1 MADDPNEES
10 WLYGSNPEPPEE
22 QDSKNA
28 LAVQNDD
35 AVDEDEKPELV
46 KESENAEASNA
57 ADEMEEQEDNS
68 VFKEENNENGEDSDD
83 SDDDINVVIGDIK
96 SGPSY
101 SIKQRSG
108 ALAPGSTAPA
118 DKQKQAP
125 GKFSIDEFESVGTI
139 AGVQAHEFSIDSL
152 EEKPWRKPGA
162 DITDYFN
169 YGFNEDTWRAYCER
183 QKQMRL
189 NESGV
194 GLQSLSAN
202 LNNSNSGS
210 NRANSGL
217 NEGGGFGQG
226 GFMRRSGGPP
236 PFRKATGHIDVI
248 GSNAKENVIQ
258 VMTAERREYS
268 RVQGMPP
275 PGFPMN
281 EPFFESDTYN
291 YGYEPTQ
298 EQQWNQQEP
307 GWVPSGIKELTPGHM
322 VVPPPG
328 MNVGMMRPPMSG
340 PGQMVPPHH
349 MMASQGPIMPQSH
362 GNDRERDRDRD
373 RDRRGDRDR
382 ERDRDRGK
390 SEESER
396 GTRDRDRYRERST
409 RRDARDTRDSRDTR
423 DRSRSRE
430 RRRKSRSRDKDR
442 KSRDKKKTHKKDK
455 EKDDRDSD

>member
-1 MADDPNEES
+1 
-10 WLYGSNPEPPEE
+10 
-22 QDSKNA
+22 
-28 LAVQNDD
+28 
-35 AVDEDEKPELV
+35 
-46 KESENAEASNA
+46 
-57 ADEMEEQEDNS
+57 MEEQEDGDDS
-68 VFKEENNENGEDSDD
+68 IFKEEANENGEDSDE

-101 SIKQRSG
+101 SIKQRTG
-108 ALAPGSTAPA
+108 TLAPGSTAPT
-118 DKQKQAP
+118 DKPIQAP

-139 AGVQAHEFSIDSL
+139 AGQQAHEFSIDSL

-194 GLQSLSAN
+194 GLSSLSAN
-202 LNNSNSGS
+202 LGNSNSGANRVAGS
-210 NRANSGL
+210 NDGN
-217 NEGGGFGQG
+217 FGQG

-236 PFRKATGHIDVI
+236 PFRKVTGHIDVI
-248 GSNAKENVIQ
+248 GSNGLSSRRDGFDHNTKSIIPAKENVIQ

-281 EPFFESDTYN
+281 NEPFFETDNYN

-322 VVPPPG
+322 AAPPPG
-328 MNVGMMRPPMSG
+328 MMNVPMMRPPMG
-340 PGQMVPPHH
+340 PQMVPPPH
-349 MMASQGPIMPQSH
+349 MMGPQGQLMPPSQH
-362 GNDRERDRDRD
+362 GGDRNERADRDRDRD
-373 RDRRGDRDR
+373 RDRRADRD
-382 ERDRDRGK
+382 RDRDRGK
-390 SEESER
+390 SEV
-396 GTRDRDRYRERST
+396 GLV
-409 RRDARDTRDSRDTR
+409 SRLLYL
-423 DRSRSRE
+423 
-430 RRRKSRSRDKDR
+430 
-442 KSRDKKKTHKKDK
+442 
-455 EKDDRDSD
+455 

>member
-1 MADDPNEES
+1 
-10 WLYGSNPEPPEE
+10 
-22 QDSKNA
+22 
-28 LAVQNDD
+28 
-35 AVDEDEKPELV
+35 
-46 KESENAEASNA
+46 
-57 ADEMEEQEDNS
+57 MEEQEDGDDS
-68 VFKEENNENGEDSDD
+68 IFKEEGNENGEDSDD

-101 SIKQRSG
+101 SIKQRTG
-108 ALAPGSTAPA
+108 TLLAPTGPA

-139 AGVQAHEFSIDSL
+139 AGQQAHEFSIDSL

-210 NRANSGL
+210 NRVVSSSG
-217 NEGGGFGQG
+217 EGGGGGYNQG
-226 GFMRRSGGPP
+226 GFMRRSGGTP
-236 PFRKATGHIDVI
+236 PFRKVTGHIDVI
-248 GSNAKENVIQ
+248 GSNGLSSRRDGYDSNTKSIIPAKENVIQ

-281 EPFFESDTYN
+281 EPFFEPDNYN

-298 EQQWNQQEP
+298 EQQWNQQDP
-307 GWVPSGIKELTPGHM
+307 GWVQSGIKELTPGHM
-322 VVPPPG
+322 VVPPPNV
-328 MNVGMMRPPMSG
+328 MNVGGMMRPPNPMGG
-340 PGQMVPPHH
+340 PQPPH
-349 MMASQGPIMPQSH
+349 MMGPQGQLMPPSH
-362 GNDRERDRDRD
+362 GNDRDRERDRDRD

-390 SEESER
+390 SEVQICFIVNFLFFLFFVV
-396 GTRDRDRYRERST
+396 
-409 RRDARDTRDSRDTR
+409 
-423 DRSRSRE
+423 
-430 RRRKSRSRDKDR
+430 
-442 KSRDKKKTHKKDK
+442 
-455 EKDDRDSD
+455 

>member
-1 MADDPNEES
+1 
-10 WLYGSNPEPPEE
+10 
-22 QDSKNA
+22 
-28 LAVQNDD
+28 
-35 AVDEDEKPELV
+35 
-46 KESENAEASNA
+46 
-57 ADEMEEQEDNS
+57 MEEQEQGGDS
-68 VFKEENNENGEDSDD
+68 MFKEESNENGEDSDE

-101 SIKQRSG
+101 SIKQRTG

-202 LNNSNSGS
+202 LNNSNSGA
-210 NRANSGL
+210 NRISSGANEG
-217 NEGGGFGQG
+217 GGGFGQG
-226 GFMRRSGGPP
+226 GFMRRSGGQ
-236 PFRKATGHIDVI
+236 PFRKSTGHIDVI
-248 GSNAKENVIQ
+248 GSNGLSSRRDGYDGNTKSIIPAKENVIQ

-281 EPFFESDTYN
+281 NEPFFEPDNYN

-298 EQQWNQQEP
+298 EQQWNQQQDP
-307 GWVPSGIKELTPGHM
+307 SWVPSGIKELTPGHM
-322 VVPPPG
+322 NVPPPG
-328 MNVGMMRPPMSG
+328 VMNVGGMMRPPMGGG
-340 PGQMVPPHH
+340 PQMVPPPH
-349 MMASQGPIMPQSH
+349 MMNQMVQPSH
-362 GNDRERDRDRD
+362 GNDRERERDRERD
-373 RDRRGDRDR
+373 RDRRADRDRDR

-390 SEESER
+390 SEVSHL
-396 GTRDRDRYRERST
+396 GTFKSIASY
-409 RRDARDTRDSRDTR
+409 ARFDCFFTGKWTGC
-423 DRSRSRE
+423 
-430 RRRKSRSRDKDR
+430 
-442 KSRDKKKTHKKDK
+442 TWQI
-455 EKDDRDSD
+455 

>member
-1 MADDPNEES
+1 
-10 WLYGSNPEPPEE
+10 
-22 QDSKNA
+22 
-28 LAVQNDD
+28 
-35 AVDEDEKPELV
+35 
-46 KESENAEASNA
+46 
-57 ADEMEEQEDNS
+57 MEEQEDDS
-68 VFKEENNENGEDSDD
+68 IFKNENGEDSDE
-83 SDDDINVVIGDIK
+83 SDDDINVVIRDFK
-96 SGPSY
+96 STGPSY
-101 SIKQRSG
+101 SIKQRSS
-108 ALAPGSTAPA
+108 ALASSTAPT

-202 LNNSNSGS
+202 LNNSNSGG
-210 NRANSGL
+210 NRIVSGS

-226 GFMRRSGGPP
+226 GFMRRGGPP
-236 PFRKATGHIDVI
+236 PFRKTGHIDVI
-248 GSNAKENVIQ
+248 GSNGLSSRRDGHNDVNKSIIPAKENVIQ

-268 RVQGMPP
+268 RVQGMPL

-281 EPFFESDTYN
+281 EPFFEPDTYN

-328 MNVGMMRPPMSG
+328 MNVGMMRPPMGG
-340 PGQMVPPHH
+340 PQMVPPH
-349 MMASQGPIMPQSH
+349 MASQGQAMQPSH
-362 GNDRERDRDRD
+362 GSNDRDRDRD
-373 RDRRGDRDR
+373 RERDRRGDRDR

-390 SEESER
+390 SEVNFVF
-396 GTRDRDRYRERST
+396 GIVIVIADWFRYDFVSG
-409 RRDARDTRDSRDTR
+409 
-423 DRSRSRE
+423 
-430 RRRKSRSRDKDR
+430 K
-442 KSRDKKKTHKKDK
+442 
-455 EKDDRDSD
+455 